1 MKKLLIVLGIITCM
15 AGLTACG
22 SDEQSAG
29 PTLPEENAKMF
40 VANYVQ
46 ALDQIAVVSGGASDY
61 VAYVSAQSGIDEKVL
76 EGAVASWISAAEDM
90 GNYIEVLEIV
100 DNTMLCEVY
109 NDEYYIVGGTI
120 SARLKGSS
128 HNAILEITCDD
139 TGITSISTNVEYS
152 FGESMEM
159 AGLNTLLGM
168 GTVFVVLILISVI
181 IAAFGFI
188 PKLME
193 KNKPTENKSA
203 EKKEDAV
210 VAQIAQREELSD
222 DTELV
227 AVIAAAIAA
236 YEGAGSTDGFVVRSI
251 RKAKSS
257 KW

>member
-22 SDEQSAG
+22 SKESEQPADNVIPNDVAMEIIASYAEELNGIAG
-29 PTLPEENAKMF
+29 ESDPLA
-40 VANYVQ
+40 
-46 ALDQIAVVSGGASDY
+46 IAAPYG
-61 VAYVSAQSGIDEKVL
+61 QVL
-76 EGAVASWISAAEDM
+76 EDAVTSWMSAVKDM
-90 GNYIEVLEIV
+90 GDYIEVMEIV
-100 DNTMLCEVY
+100 DNALLYEADANGIYFT
-109 NDEYYIVGGTI
+109 GGTI
-120 SARLKGSS
+120 HARLKGSS
-128 HNAILEITCDD
+128 HNAILEFTCDD
-139 TGITSISTNVEYS
+139 TGITSISVNVEYS
-152 FGESMEM
+152 FGESMWK
-159 AGLNTLLGM
+159 AFLNTLLGM
-168 GTVFVVLILISVI
+168 GTVFAVLILISLI

-251 RKAKSS
+251 RKAKNS